1 MKCVQI
7 KPTEEQISRWL
18 AQARVF
24 RSFSARILPAVL
36 YLSLQR
42 FPFTVQLS
50 LVGDLIPGY
59 VCEKSKNWFVWIDYA
74 QTILN
79 NINFCQQRSCGRF
92 EHVIGCIVLFFFFFL
107 VFRDSIKE
115 RRGYRQRSPD
125 NDRESNRG
133 EQRLHMDRDENRR
146 EHRKQN
152 ISERLG
158 QRPRKSDSQEEREDN
173 EDPSTSRWK
182 QKNER
187 YCEYTCRIG
196 SWIHTII

>member
-1 MKCVQI
+1 M
-7 KPTEEQISRWL
+7 L
-18 AQARVF
+18 
-24 RSFSARILPAVL
+24 L
-36 YLSLQR
+36 
-42 FPFTVQLS
+42 
-50 LVGDLIPGY
+50 G
-59 VCEKSKNWFVWIDYA
+59 
-74 QTILN
+74 
-79 NINFCQQRSCGRF
+79 
-92 EHVIGCIVLFFFFFL
+92 VLFCFVLFCFL

-182 QKNER
+182 QRNER
-187 YCEYTCRIG
+187 YCEYICRIG
-196 SWIHTII
+196 SWIHTIL